1 MLYVHLKRPLQPTD
15 RCAQFATGPKVVL
28 VKNVEQQRKIPP
40 LQPERLDKANLTSI
54 RRVCFGRVNT
64 WGDGSAYGFCSEEV
78 VFVCLPH
85 PCSLCSHSLIPLATL
100 KRIDAQEVKEE
111 GERLVTA
118 PRREGVSSGPAS
130 EQEFQS
136 IESVKT
142 FTSLMKWGRHKDLF
156 VIVFLRPWRALGN
169 SFFSLSLKVP
179 FTGGEA
185 ASLEFN
191 LPF

>member
-1 MLYVHLKRPLQPTD
+1 M
-15 RCAQFATGPKVVL
+15 
-28 VKNVEQQRKIPP
+28 
-40 LQPERLDKANLTSI
+40 
-54 RRVCFGRVNT
+54 
-64 WGDGSAYGFCSEEV
+64 GSAFGFCSEEV
-78 VFVCLPH
+78 VFVCLPT
-85 PCSLCSHSLIPLATL
+85 PLLALLSLSYSIGTL

-118 PRREGVSSGPAS
+118 SRREGVSSGPAS

-156 VIVFLRPWRALGN
+156 VIVFLKPWRALGS

-185 ASLEFN
+185 ASLEFSQSSN
-191 LPF
+191 LTLDFQPSKGENESLSSLWSSVTTALADE